1 MTVIIGYTDG
11 KNYAIGG
18 DSGAFDEG
26 GLYQLTGEPK
36 VWKSGDS
43 LIGGAGSFRIIEL
56 ARRSGLNDPYALRNH
71 LIESNPGGEWSLLVV
86 TKKALYELCD
96 DFSVVKFKENYAAI
110 GAGNSVATGAIAT
123 LAETKVEPDMAVRVA
138 LKVTVRHCNMAM
150 APFTVVKS

>member
-1 MTVIIGYTDG
+1 MTVIIGCTDG

-36 VWKSGDS
+36 VWKSGDA
-43 LIGGAGSFRIIEL
+43 LIGGAGSFRIIEI
-56 ARRSGLNDPYALRNH
+56 ARRSGLSDPHALRNH
-71 LIESNPGGEWSLLVV
+71 LMELNPGGEWSLLVV

-123 LAETKVEPDMAVRVA
+123 LAETKVEPDTAVRVA
-138 LKVTVRHCNMAM
+138 LKITARHCNMAM
-150 APFTVVKS
+150 PPFTVVKS

>member
-56 ARRSGLNDPYALRNH
+56 ARKSGLNDPYALRNH
-71 LIESNPGGEWSLLVV
+71 LIESNPGGEWNLLVV
-86 TKKALYELCD
+86 TKKALYELSD
-96 DFSVVKFKENYAAI
+96 DFSVVKFKENYASI
-110 GAGNSVATGAIAT
+110 GAGNSVGTGAMAI
-123 LAETKVEPDMAVRVA
+123 LAEQKVEPDVAVRTA
-138 LKVTVRHCNMAM
+138 LKITARHCNMAM

>member
-56 ARRSGLNDPYALRNH
+56 ARKSGLNDPYALRNH